1 MPKTAEKYTE
11 RVQVL
16 LTPAQ
21 YRRLRTLAK
30 RRKKSLSAVMRDLL
44 DLAAGRVAT
53 REERMEAVKRIAS
66 GNSPVGDWEEMERV
80 AETRWEDSL

>member
-11 RVQVL
+11 RVQIM

-21 YRRLRTLAK
+21 YRRLRILAK
-30 RRKKSLSAVMRDLL
+30 RRKKSLSAVMRELL
-44 DLAAGRVAT
+44 DTAAGRAAT
-53 REERMEAVKRIAS
+53 REERLEAVKRIAS
-66 GNSPVGDWEEMERV
+66 GNSPVGDWQEMERV

>member
-21 YRRLRTLAK
+21 YRRLRTIAK
-30 RRKKSLSAVMRDLL
+30 RRNKSLSAVVRDLL

-53 REERMEAVKRIAS
+53 REERLEAVKRIAS
-66 GNSPVGDWEEMERV
+66 GNSTVGDWEEMERV
-80 AETRWEDSL
+80 AETRWEDSI